1 MDAIGSSFALEQQML
16 QMQQMQLQHRKNSVG
31 PDISSGKP
39 PAGSLIISD
48 FFTPSEPGDKFS
60 HGEVVNMA
68 ARQNGFRGPVF
79 TADQPMSSMGAT
91 QAISSAEMILTDPS
105 ANRED
110 ILRAVSQR
118 TNAQAMSLVETQT
131 QAVKNATASG
141 AKNSVLNL
149 SMGGSKAGYAT
160 DLYSQASLAWDDKA
174 SADNRAY
181 GATVAGNFAK
191 AYDLNMDSLQSTD
204 PKISGPER
212 AKLQQNLIKHVDHTI
227 ENSSGLKT
235 AKQAY
240 TTEVRRFE
248 SGNNSVVISAG
259 NHADDSNDMIKD
271 AAGTPVMA
279 PKDYEKN
286 LLEIPEVTSVGAT
299 RFMDDKGG
307 VKERT
312 AQYSSRSEG
321 VDIYASGSVDYDG
334 DQKADNWGTSFSA
347 PRVAGTMAELHRQ
360 NPSMTSS
367 QIENLMRNRLTHDL
381 NSGSG
386 QIQVLDYQKSSDFLV
401 GRKGLDQ

>member
-1 MDAIGSSFALEQQML
+1 MDALNLFSAEQQML
-16 QMQQMQLQHRKNSVG
+16 QMRQMQLQQRKNAVG
-31 PDISSGKP
+31 PDINAAKP

-48 FFTPSEPGDKFS
+48 FFTPSDGETFA

-79 TADQPMSSMGAT
+79 TSDQPMSPVAAN
-91 QAISSAEMILTDPS
+91 QAISSAEMVLTNPG
-105 ANRED
+105 AKRED

-118 TNAQAMSLVETQT
+118 TNAQAISLVETQT
-131 QAVKNATASG
+131 QAVRNATASG

-149 SMGGSKAGYAT
+149 SMGASKAGYAS
-160 DLYSQASLAWDDKA
+160 DLYSQAALAWDDKA
-174 SADNRAY
+174 NADNRAY

-191 AYDLNMDSLQSTD
+191 AYDLNMDSLQSAD
-204 PKISGPER
+204 PKVSGPER
-212 AKLQQNLIKHVDHTI
+212 AKLQQNLIRHVDHTI
-227 ENSSGLKT
+227 ENSSGLKA
-235 AKQAY
+235 AKQSY

-259 NHADDSNDMIKD
+259 NHADDSNDMLKD

-307 VKERT
+307 VQERT

-367 QIENLMRNRLTHDL
+367 QIENLMRNRLTHTL

-401 GRKGLDQ
+401 GRKGLSQ